1 MSRIALGAPST
12 QWYEQGHT
20 EPNHPVAWE
29 LKEERKHKERTVVA
43 KKKCFLAELG
53 QARQKNF
60 WLEVMMHRPNPEST
74 PNHLKS

>member
-1 MSRIALGAPST
+1 MSRIALGAPSP

-43 KKKCFLAELG
+43 K
-53 QARQKNF
+53 
-60 WLEVMMHRPNPEST
+60 
-74 PNHLKS
+74 